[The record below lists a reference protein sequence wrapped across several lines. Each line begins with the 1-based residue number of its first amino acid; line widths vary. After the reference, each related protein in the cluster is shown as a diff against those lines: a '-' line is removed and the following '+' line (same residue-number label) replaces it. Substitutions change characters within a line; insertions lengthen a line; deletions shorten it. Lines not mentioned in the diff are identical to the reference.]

1 MVWRLPS
8 LARQVVDCAP
18 GYVKSNL
25 EAQPI
30 TVTAMS
36 DAAENPAHRPISEHD
51 IELLLASANAI
62 QRLIDERNAL
72 RDHLDMVERELARLR
87 DQTTLYRRVAGEF
100 ISQVQLVEGFR
111 GPAESAGEIPAE
123 ETAGTRVTGPKS
135 V

>member
-87 DQTTLYRRVAGEF
+87 QQMTLYRTLTTEF

-111 GPAESAGEIPAE
+111 EPAESAGEIPAE
-123 ETAGTRVTGPKS
+123 ATAGTRTP
-135 V
+135 